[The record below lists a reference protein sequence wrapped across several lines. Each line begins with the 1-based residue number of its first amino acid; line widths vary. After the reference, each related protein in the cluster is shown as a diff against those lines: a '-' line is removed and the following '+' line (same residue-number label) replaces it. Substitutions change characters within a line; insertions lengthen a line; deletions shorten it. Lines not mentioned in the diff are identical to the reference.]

1 MNWPIKLDTRAL
13 HFLRELTIIVLGVL
27 IALVAGEV
35 ADDFRERERTHEMKV
50 SMDRELSDYADV
62 LALRVQANR
71 CIMAK
76 LDAIDA
82 VLAHDGA
89 KGPWKDVGR
98 APYFFT
104 GHGAFN
110 GAASDLLAKHLGA
123 EKLGIYSLLYNSMS
137 QFDGL
142 AQREQDQWTV
152 LQSLQQ
158 QDEPITG
165 ERRWRLVE
173 ASSNARNNGRILEAI
188 AEGNLE
194 FAKILGVKPAGQL
207 SRLDLKGRPICQ
219 LLERAGQV
227 APISR

>member
-1 MNWPIKLDTRAL
+1 MKLPINPGPGAL
-13 HFLRELTIIVLGVL
+13 HFLREVAIVILGVL

-35 ADDFRERERTHEMKV
+35 ANDFRERERANEIKV
-50 SMDRELSDYADV
+50 SMDKELESYVDV
-62 LALRVQANR
+62 LALRVRANG
-71 CIMAK
+71 CIVAK

-82 VLAHDGA
+82 VLARSGA

-104 GHGAFN
+104 GHGAWN
-110 GAASDLLAKHLGA
+110 SEASDLLSKHLGA
-123 EKLGIYSLLYNSMS
+123 DKLLIYSLLYNSMI

-152 LQSLQQ
+152 LQSLRR

-173 ASSNARNNGRILEAI
+173 ASASARNTGRLLEAI

-194 FAKILGVKPAGQL
+194 FAKTLGVKPANEL
-207 SRLDLKGRPICQ
+207 SKLDLKSRPICQ
-219 LLERAGQV
+219 PLEKAG
-227 APISR
+227 